1 MQKIES
7 MNLKFIVRKN
17 RIVNGDVPIQMQ
29 ITIDSERISFTTGQE
44 IDLEMWDEK
53 LGRALGKTPREW
65 RR

>member
-29 ITIDSERISFTTGQE
+29 ITIDSERIFFTTGQE

-65 RR
+65 R

>member
-17 RIVNGDVPIQMQ
+17 RIVNGVVPIQMQ
-29 ITIDSERISFTTGQE
+29 ITIDSERIFFTTGQE

-65 RR
+65 R